1 MTMWW
6 PWVRLAA
13 AALGSA
19 ALIRQLALAVSN
31 ARAAETAAASHLPTV
46 IANFFSYFTVLSNL
60 IAAVALVI
68 GAVWMLRHRRDR
80 RPEPIWLSTLFAC
93 AATYMIVTGV
103 VYNVLLRHIQ
113 IAGISD
119 PWTNETLHVVIPL
132 VMLADVLLAPHRR
145 ALPYRTLAVIAAF
158 PVVWA
163 AYTLLRANLITAP
176 STGNPWWYPYP
187 FLDPHLQDG
196 YAVVIA
202 YIVGIAAVILSVG
215 AGVIWVGRRRRPIP
229 APPEPAPRAA
239 VAYPQI
245 EDTSEGDALVG

>member
-13 AALGSA
+13 A
-19 ALIRQLALAVSN
+19 
-31 ARAAETAAASHLPTV
+31 HLPTV
-46 IANFFSYFTVLSNL
+46 
-60 IAAVALVI
+60 
-68 GAVWMLRHRRDR
+68 
-80 RPEPIWLSTLFAC
+80 
-93 AATYMIVTGV
+93 
-103 VYNVLLRHIQ
+103 
-113 IAGISD
+113 
-119 PWTNETLHVVIPL
+119 
-132 VMLADVLLAPHRR
+132 DVLLAPHRR

-163 AYTLLRANLITAP
+163 AYTLLRANLITGPA
-176 STGNPWWYPYP
+176 TGNPWWYPYP

-196 YAVVIA
+196 YTVVIA

-215 AGVIWVGRRRRPIP
+215 ADVIWVGRRRRPIP
-229 APPEPAPRAA
+229 TPSEPAPRAA